1 MKLLSRRGFQALA
14 FLIASTFA
22 LTFSISASGQA
33 KSSSHPVSQVSQAS
47 PWWDNAVIY
56 EIYPRSFQD
65 SNGDGVG
72 DLNGITSRLD
82 YLKALGVDAV
92 WLTPVYPSPQVDFGY
107 DISDYRAIDSQYG
120 TLADFDKLQQ
130 QAKQRNIGLIMDLV
144 LNHTS
149 DKHPWFIE
157 SAKSRTNPRA
167 NWYVWRDAKM
177 VNGKPEPPNNWISL
191 FGGSSWQWD
200 PARKQYYYHRFY
212 VQQPDLNWRNPQVRK
227 AMYDVERYWIQRG
240 VAGFRLDAITALFES
255 PTFSDEPYV
264 RDKNGKIEI
273 SAYGDKEVTSSK
285 TDNLPGVNGVL
296 KQLRQVADSTS
307 DPKWGHTAVLIG
319 ETYVDSIADLRKL
332 YGLHNDELNLPMDMQ
347 VGFINKLDVAEF
359 RKNINDAE
367 TKLDGYEPL
376 FVFDNHDNARWDRY
390 SDGQHTQEIG
400 RMLAAV
406 LFASRDTAMM
416 YYGDEI
422 GMKTTPPTRKQD
434 VRDPIGIKGWP
445 KEKGRDGERTPMQWS
460 PVANAGFSKPGVKTW
475 LPIPNTF
482 ITVNVEDEVR
492 DPNSMLNWYKQMIA
506 LRKTNPAFRGREVML
521 NTDNNRVLSWLR
533 RAKGSPAVVVA
544 CNFTAQ
550 EQTIGFD
557 LSAEGIHGS
566 GVKTLLKSPGTSD
579 PASLKQVRLP
589 AFGVYIGQ
597 VE

>member
-1 MKLLSRRGFQALA
+1 MSFLLGKGVRAFAVLFVSAILAANFSAQAQTK
-14 FLIASTFA
+14 AS
-22 LTFSISASGQA
+22 QDR
-33 KSSSHPVSQVSQAS
+33 

-65 SNGDGVG
+65 SNGDGIG

-82 YLKALGVDAV
+82 YLKTLGVDAI
-92 WLTPVYPSPQVDFGY
+92 WLTPIYPSPQVDFGY

-120 TLADFDKLQQ
+120 TLADFDRLQQ
-130 QAKQRNIGLIMDLV
+130 QAKQRNIGVIMDLV

-157 SAKSRTNPRA
+157 SAKSRTNPKA
-167 NWYVWRDAKM
+167 NWYVWHDAKM
-177 VNGKPEPPNNWISL
+177 VNGKREPPNNWISL

-227 AMYDVERYWIQRG
+227 AMYDVERYWIRRG
-240 VAGFRLDAITALFES
+240 VAGFRLDAITALFEDPS
-255 PTFSDEPYV
+255 FGDEPYV

-273 SAYGDKEVTSSK
+273 SDYGDKEVTSSK

-296 KQLRQVADSTS
+296 KQLREVADSTS

-332 YGLHNDELNLPMDMQ
+332 YGVNNDELNLPMDMQ

-359 RKNINDAE
+359 RRNINDAE

-390 SDGQHTQEIG
+390 SDGRHTQEIG

-422 GMKTTPPTRKQD
+422 GMKTTPPTKKSE

-475 LPIPNTF
+475 LPIPNDF

-521 NTDNNRVLSWLR
+521 NTDNNQVLSWLR
-533 RAKGSPAVVVA
+533 EAKGSPAVVVA

-557 LSAEGIHGS
+557 LSAEGIKS
-566 GVKTLLKSPGTSD
+566 TKAKTLLKSPGTGD
-579 PASLKQVRLP
+579 PASLRQVKLE